1 MPIRSKVDI
10 GDVAR
15 VAFVLTDNTG
25 ALETPT
31 AFTIDVK
38 APDGTTSQVDQDN
51 VNVSTGVTTWP
62 LPLRETLANQLA
74 GLAITAANLTA
85 GTGCVQYLHT
95 PDQSGVWRYHLK
107 ATAPT
112 TSADQRS
119 VYVRAAY
126 DV

>member
-1 MPIRSKVDI
+1 MPIRSTVDI

-15 VAFVLTDNTG
+15 VAFVFTDNTG

-31 AFTIDVK
+31 SFTIDVQ

-51 VNVSTGVTTWP
+51 ANVNTGVTTWP
-62 LPLRETLANQLA
+62 LPLRETLAAQLS
-74 GLAITAANLTA
+74 GLGITAANLTA
-85 GTGCVQYLHT
+85 GTGCVEYLHT
-95 PDQSGVWRYHLK
+95 PTAAGVWRYHAK

-112 TSADQRS
+112 TSADQRA
-119 VYVRAAY
+119 VYVRGAY